1 MPLATYPSESPRC
14 PGPRSPGHLQA
25 EERCVRQQAFVGH
38 LLGVGHGSGPRHV
51 MRQVMKAENCRLLPM
66 PGEAGREKSAQKP
79 PSERART
86 KAAHS
91 GDLTARAG
99 MGWARSHWPPGEARP
114 GCSRGGHCPLLCLV
128 CHLPVGLIILGC
140 GEQLSSQGH
149 TGCEWRIRMRLRM
162 PSSLESPPWASFL
175 GPL

>member
-25 EERCVRQQAFVGH
+25 EEKCVQQQAFVGH

-91 GDLTARAG
+91 GDLTVCPRWDG
-99 MGWARSHWPPGEARP
+99 MGPVTLATR
-114 GCSRGGHCPLLCLV
+114 RGQAGV
-128 CHLPVGLIILGC
+128 
-140 GEQLSSQGH
+140 Q
-149 TGCEWRIRMRLRM
+149 
-162 PSSLESPPWASFL
+162 
-175 GPL
+175 